1 MEQALFAD
9 RGKYR
14 DPNRPKNPRN
24 AYMMFV
30 QSARKQIRTGMLKIE
45 CSGAL
50 GETSKHFGRTW
61 KAMPEHEKEVIPFLF
76 CGLTYTF
83 TVRSQRILSD
93 CRLSGENFPLTF

>member
-9 RGKYR
+9 HRKYR

-30 QSARKQIRTGMLKIE
+30 QSARKEIRDGNLVIS

-50 GETSKHFGRTW
+50 GETSKYFGRTW
-61 KAMPEHEKEVIPFLF
+61 KAMPEHEKQVIECFW
-76 CGLTYTF
+76 
-83 TVRSQRILSD
+83 I
-93 CRLSGENFPLTF
+93 